1 LSLIAKLIMK
11 MSSSNNMQSSN
22 KQIKDLLAELNDEEK
37 LNLIREQLRGA
48 VAKIMGM
55 EAEKLDVEVSIAQ
68 LGLDSLMAT
77 QIRNVIKSVL
87 GVDYSIMNIMKG
99 LSVFEISIELLKLV
113 IENIEK
119 NKSVPVEEVEYEQG
133 EILV

>member
-1 LSLIAKLIMK
+1 
-11 MSSSNNMQSSN
+11 
-22 KQIKDLLAELNDEEK
+22 
-37 LNLIREQLRGA
+37 
-48 VAKIMGM
+48 M

-68 LGLDSLMAT
+68 MGLDSLMAT

-99 LSVFEISIELLKLV
+99 LSVVEISNELVKLV
-113 IENIEK
+113 NENIEK
-119 NKSVPVEEVEYEQG
+119 TKSVAVEEVEYEQG